1 MKIDDLEKIDT
12 KKMFKI
18 YDIWPNIAEEAFEK
32 KFEKVDLKNINHI
45 IFTGMGGS
53 GTIGDI
59 FRDILS
65 KENIHVNIT
74 KGYILPNTVDENTL
88 IVVTS
93 VSGNTDETLTILKQ
107 AKNTDGK
114 IAAFSSGGKIE
125 EYCIK
130 EKILFQI
137 ISMEHSPRASLT
149 KFLFYILNMLRG
161 IIPITNEDIFQ
172 AIESLKKTKLKINS
186 DNLNSENNSLNIAKW
201 IKYTPVIYYPKG
213 LSSVAKRFKNSLQE
227 NSKIHVIIEE
237 LFEACHNGIVA
248 WKKQDGFQP
257 ILIMGKDDHEKTKER
272 WKIMKEYFEDQGIEY
287 FEIHSVEG
295 NILSKIINL
304 IYVMDYATI
313 YHAII
318 NQIDP
323 TPVDAIDFIKSRL

>member
-74 KGYILPNTVDENTL
+74 KGYVLPNTVDKNTL

-149 KFLFYILNMLRG
+149 KFLFYIFT
-161 IIPITNEDIFQ
+161 IPMI
-172 AIESLKKTKLKINS
+172 
-186 DNLNSENNSLNIAKW
+186 
-201 IKYTPVIYYPKG
+201 
-213 LSSVAKRFKNSLQE
+213 
-227 NSKIHVIIEE
+227 
-237 LFEACHNGIVA
+237 
-248 WKKQDGFQP
+248 
-257 ILIMGKDDHEKTKER
+257 
-272 WKIMKEYFEDQGIEY
+272 
-287 FEIHSVEG
+287 
-295 NILSKIINL
+295 
-304 IYVMDYATI
+304 
-313 YHAII
+313 
-318 NQIDP
+318 
-323 TPVDAIDFIKSRL
+323 